1 MRKTTVHAGSLP
13 NRWGLIE
20 ISAPNVVLTALKPGV
35 EESTVL
41 RVYEASGQTTPVV
54 RIRLHAR
61 IASAYEA
68 NLLEDSGRK
77 LKVQN
82 DSVVFDLHP
91 FEIKT
96 IRLQFKGK
104 R

>member
-1 MRKTTVHAGSLP
+1 
-13 NRWGLIE
+13 
-20 ISAPNVVLTALKPGV
+20 VVLTALKPFPDGF
-35 EESTVL
+35 TVV
-41 RVYEASGQTTPVV
+41 RVYEASGQSTQGVK
-54 RIRLHAR
+54 IQLHAR

-82 DSVVFDLHP
+82 DSVAFDLHP

-96 IRLQFKGK
+96 IKLQLKTK